1 MIAVFMSYY
10 FAVLA
15 QLVEHSAVN
24 RAVAGSNPADGAI
37 IFLFFCH
44 FYRKYLN
51 TDKDKDNTVTGG

>member
-37 IFLFFCH
+37 IFLFFAI
-44 FYRKYLN
+44 F
-51 TDKDKDNTVTGG
+51 TGNI